1 VAQIDET
8 RLRAETEIMYDSNM
22 MNEAEFYAS
31 LPRKRMGAGA
41 LFFNQEG
48 ALLLVKPTYRDY
60 WLLPG
65 GAIEE
70 NESPFQA
77 CVREVHEELG
87 LALALE
93 RLLCLDYVS
102 RQGIAVTESLQF
114 IFSGGVLTEAQIGA
128 ISLPQDELSEFRFV
142 SWADAVSLVSP
153 RMSKRI
159 EYCLQALEK
168 ETAIYLEEGRP
179 I

>member
-1 VAQIDET
+1 
-8 RLRAETEIMYDSNM
+8 M
-22 MNEAEFYAS
+22 MNETEFYAS

-77 CVREVHEELG
+77 CIREVHEELG
-87 LALALE
+87 LAFALG

-102 RQGIAVTESLQF
+102 RQGMVTESLQF

-128 ISLPQDELSEFRFV
+128 IRLPQDELSEFRFV
-142 SWADAVSLVSP
+142 GWTEAIALVSP

-168 ETAIYLEEGRP
+168 KTAIYLEEGQP

>member
-1 VAQIDET
+1 
-8 RLRAETEIMYDSNM
+8 
-22 MNEAEFYAS
+22 MNETEFYAS
-31 LPRKRMGAGA
+31 LPKKRMGAGA

-87 LALALE
+87 LELALG

-102 RQGIAVTESLQF
+102 RQGIITESFQF
-114 IFSGGVLTEAQIGA
+114 IFSGGMLTEAQIGA
-128 ISLPQDELSEFRFV
+128 ISLPQDELSEFRFIE
-142 SWADAVSLVSP
+142 WTEAVALVSP

-168 ETAIYLEEGRP
+168 ETAIYLEEGQP